1 MTILGGAV
9 GGIFMGLSTAIVSLR
24 WDIIPISI
32 IYISSYG
39 CGTPM
44 YQAFELSWSSDR
56 ACEK

>member
-24 WDIIPISI
+24 WDIIPITI
-32 IYISSYG
+32 ILAIY
-39 CGTPM
+39 PAM
-44 YQAFELSWSSDR
+44 VEAFELSWSSDR